1 MVDGTARPST
11 INFCPSSILKAV
23 YRSLIK
29 PLLFRLDAEDAH
41 HLTIGLMDAASR
53 VPAWPALARRVTAPA
68 SPMLEQTLWGQP
80 FTSPVGL
87 AAGLDKNGV
96 AVPAFTALGF
106 GFLEVGTV
114 TPLPQP
120 GNDRPRLFR
129 LPQDGAL
136 INRMGFNNAGMTDL
150 YARLGALGARP
161 APVWVNIG
169 KNKVTANED
178 AAQDYRRCVAALQ
191 DVADAFVVNVSSP
204 NTPGLRALQGADDL
218 GALVRE
224 VLQEVE
230 AQRVRT
236 LKAPPVLVKLAPDL
250 HPADFEASV
259 DAAVTAGAA
268 GLIISNTTLSRDGLT
283 HPNQRETGGLS
294 GRPLTRRATELVRAA
309 YRQTGGRVPIV
320 GVGGIF
326 TAQDAYD
333 RIRAGATLTEVY
345 SALIF
350 EGPGLVRDLNTGLVR
365 LLARDGFTHVREAV
379 GTAG

>member
-1 MVDGTARPST
+1 
-11 INFCPSSILKAV
+11 
-23 YRSLIK
+23 
-29 PLLFRLDAEDAH
+29 
-41 HLTIGLMDAASR
+41 
-53 VPAWPALARRVTAPA
+53 
-68 SPMLEQTLWGQP
+68 
-80 FTSPVGL
+80 
-87 AAGLDKNGV
+87 
-96 AVPAFTALGF
+96 
-106 GFLEVGTV
+106 
-114 TPLPQP
+114 
-120 GNDRPRLFR
+120 
-129 LPQDGAL
+129 
-136 INRMGFNNAGMTDL
+136 MGFNNAGMTDL
-150 YARLGALGARP
+150 HARLGALGARP

-224 VLQEVE
+224 VMQEVE

-259 DAAVTAGAA
+259 DAAVTAGAS

-283 HPNQRETGGLS
+283 HANQEETGGLS

-326 TAQDAYD
+326 TAQDAYN

-350 EGPGLVRDLNTGLVR
+350 EGPGLVRDLNTGLAR